1 MRDNTTFARQ
11 QDVEGGRESAPI
23 SVALR
28 ASDAILEHGIN
39 AYLTSSPRV
48 SVLPRGSLLEAD
60 VSVLVLNNMDDEW
73 LKVLKHDAARTFHYP
88 IPVVIVADAI
98 SESQLNLAIEYGMTS
113 FLPRSQTNLDQLVD
127 AVVEASA
134 GHSQMPEMLVFQLVA
149 ELRQRKRK
157 TILAEVLQ
165 DSGMS
170 AREIE
175 VLRMLSEGMDTGEIA
190 ARMSYSERTIK
201 GIIHDV
207 VKRWKLRN
215 RTHAVAYAMRVG
227 IL

>member
-1 MRDNTTFARQ
+1 MRDNTTFAQQ

-48 SVLPRGSLLEAD
+48 SLRGSLLEAD

-88 IPVVIVADAI
+88 IPVVIVANAI
-98 SESQLNLAIEYGMTS
+98 SESQLTLAIEYGMTS

-127 AVVEASA
+127 AIVEASV

-157 TILAEVLQ
+157 ATLAEVLQ

-170 AREIE
+170 AREVE

-190 ARMSYSERTIK
+190 AIMSYSERTIK